1 MSLQKLWEKY
11 RQETV
16 FNYSVLPKELRKKG
30 ECLELDAR
38 CMIVSRGEF
47 PHWIYFIL

>member
-16 FNYSVLPKELRKKG
+16 FNYSVLPEELRKK
-30 ECLELDAR
+30 ENAWNWMPD
-38 CMIVSRGEF
+38 V
-47 PHWIYFIL
+47 